1 MAAVTLHTPRFV
13 LRPWLD
19 SDRQPFAAL
28 NADPEVMR
36 YFPAPL
42 TREESDAMADR
53 IALLMNRQGW
63 GFWAVERTR
72 DKAFMGFVGLHQ
84 PEDLPFSPCTEVG
97 WRLAHPFWG
106 CGYATEA
113 AFACLAFA
121 FGQLGL
127 PSVVAFTAASNI
139 RSQGVMRRLG
149 MTLDS
154 HFDHPRLPDDH
165 PLKPHVLYRM
175 PRDRFAL

>member
-1 MAAVTLHTPRFV
+1 MTPVTLHTTRLV

-42 TREESDAMADR
+42 LREESDAMADR
-53 IALLMNRQGW
+53 IVLLMERQGW
-63 GFWAVERTR
+63 GFWAVERTP
-72 DKAFMGFVGLHQ
+72 DKSFMGFVGLHQ

-97 WRLAHPFWG
+97 WRLARPYWG

-113 AFACLAFA
+113 ARASLSFA

-127 PSVVAFTAASNI
+127 SSVVAFTAAGNT

-149 MTLDS
+149 MTLES
-154 HFDHPRLPDDH
+154 PFDHPRLPDAH
-165 PLKPHVLYRM
+165 PLRPHVLYRITH
-175 PRDRFAL
+175 DRFAR